1 MTAQNPR
8 IASAAD
14 VARRLQPVVVG
25 GDILAYSYVRELHR
39 AYGIERTI
47 VLATQ
52 DIKMLSSSRFTDY
65 RLEPLIH
72 EPEGLYDA
80 LERTAANALAEDP
93 NRVLLVLGCDDCHAR
108 MLSSGKARLEAA
120 GYTVPYIDFDLLDDI
135 TQKRRFYELCEELS
149 IPFPRTWYFSCGP
162 DGPAELPV
170 HELPYP
176 LIAKPSNSAQF
187 QDATIAR
194 KRKIYEIDSPEEM
207 AQVWSDIHASDYDNE
222 LVLQDFIPGGDDAIR
237 TLTTFSDA
245 TGDMRVVSGGV
256 VCLQD
261 HDPTALGNPVCIMGE
276 REEAIIEAAK
286 RFLAKTGY
294 RGFANFDIK
303 FDERD
308 GSFRFFEVNTRCGR
322 NTY

>member
-1 MTAQNPR
+1 MPASPR
-8 IASAAD
+8 IASTAD

-39 AYGIERTI
+39 AYGVERTI

-80 LERTAANALAEDP
+80 LERVAAQVRAEDP
-93 NRVLLVLGCDDCHAR
+93 DRVLLVLGCDDCHAR
-108 MLSSGKARLEAA
+108 MLSSGKPRLEAA

-135 TQKRRFYELCEELS
+135 TQKRRFYELCDELD
-149 IPFPRTWYFSCGP
+149 IPYPRTWYFDCSEN
-162 DGPAELPV
+162 GPAELPV
-170 HELPYP
+170 QDFPYP

-187 QDATIAR
+187 QDADIPR
-194 KRKIYEIDSPEEM
+194 KRKIYEIESAEEL
-207 AQVWSDIHASDYDNE
+207 AQVWRDIRTSDYDNE

-245 TGDMRVVSGGV
+245 SGEVRVVSYA
-256 VCLQD
+256 CRTTTPQ
-261 HDPTALGNPVCIMGE
+261 HSA
-276 REEAIIEAAK
+276 
-286 RFLAKTGY
+286 
-294 RGFANFDIK
+294 
-303 FDERD
+303 
-308 GSFRFFEVNTRCGR
+308 TRCASWASASPR
-322 NTY
+322 SSRAPSVSSNARATAASRTSTSSWTSATARSASSR